1 MARQRRSGSRTN
13 NRGNSRSNRRTGRR
27 TANQRRTTTNRG
39 SAPKRNRPN
48 RRKSKSRLPLRD
60 GLIWFGGGVGIGIL
74 LLLPLFLFT
83 GDDEAPPP
91 AEDPPAEPRPADP
104 QPADPEPAEPEATSE
119 PAPEAKDA
127 PRAQKAPR
135 EDEGDGYR
143 FYTLLPNMEVEV
155 PSPPAEEP
163 PSTEPE
169 KEPARP
175 QEPSSAAPRPTPAG
189 EFLLQVASF
198 QQADDAEAMKARLAL
213 RGLQAKVVDS
223 DLGDRGTWYRVRL
236 GPYAGRAQAED
247 VRDRLKRAGLR
258 PMVMRQ

>member
-1 MARQRRSGSRTN
+1 MARQRRSGNRTN

-27 TANQRRTTTNRG
+27 TTQQRRTTASRG

-83 GDDEAPPP
+83 GDDEPAPP
-91 AEDPPAEPRPADP
+91 AEEAPAEPRPTE
-104 QPADPEPAEPEATSE
+104 PEPAESGAEAE

-127 PRAQKAPR
+127 PQARKAPR

-155 PSPPAEEP
+155 PSPPPAEEEP
-163 PSTEPE
+163 PSAKTE

-175 QEPSSAAPRPTPAG
+175 AEPSSAPPRPTPEG
-189 EFLLQVASF
+189 QFLLQVASF

-223 DLGDRGTWYRVRL
+223 DLGEKGTWYRVRL
-236 GPYAGRAQAED
+236 GPFAGRAQAED
-247 VRDRLKRAGLR
+247 VRDRLKHAGLR